1 MPGWAQQQAAPSQ
14 HDAGRVAEF
23 VEQAQAE
30 IESAIERGGLQ
41 RDQYRHPLRAL
52 SVVLGVFPVLVGEL
66 KAAAEGPRQPISSE
80 TMTELGRTSLILVE
94 RQVGDLIRYRLRT
107 LLVYLVVGVFAIAGT
122 GFGVGWFMRGDTLE
136 QACVKHGSIEI
147 AKDSGKRFCAFWLPQ

>member
-1 MPGWAQQQAAPSQ
+1 
-14 HDAGRVAEF
+14 
-23 VEQAQAE
+23 
-30 IESAIERGGLQ
+30 LQ

-94 RQVGDLIRYRLRT
+94 RQVGDLIRYRVRT

-122 GFGVGWFMRGDTLE
+122 GFGVG
-136 QACVKHGSIEI
+136 
-147 AKDSGKRFCAFWLPQ
+147 